1 MRILDDLIASLEEDS
16 PVEEVRTCVFWT
28 AVVSKHCGLASTIRE
43 VGPHGERR
51 VREVGSL
58 HKKSALELANYVKSD
73 LPLEASIGMASVNSL
88 LEAEESRCVE
98 LNARD
103 FLLEEGQNKKI
114 ALVGHFP
121 FIAKLRGAAETL
133 WVLERYPAK
142 EELPAEAAEE
152 VLPQADLVA
161 ITGTTLINHTL
172 DHLLSLCR
180 PDSLVMLLGPT
191 TPLSPVLFDHGV
203 DIICGTKVIDTK
215 SVLRCISQGAT
226 FQQVKE
232 VRLLTLVKDKG
243 RVGRP

>member
-16 PVEEVRTCVFWT
+16 PVDEVRTCVFWT
-28 AVVSKHCGLASTIRE
+28 AVVSKHCGLASTMRE
-43 VGPHGERR
+43 VGPHGERQ

-58 HKKSALELANYVKSD
+58 QEKSALELAQYAKSD
-73 LPLEASIGMASVNSL
+73 LPLEASIGMASINSL
-88 LEAEESRCVE
+88 LEVDESRCVE

-103 FLLEEGQNKKI
+103 LLLEQGQDKKI
-114 ALVGHFP
+114 AIVGHFP
-121 FIAKLRGAAETL
+121 FLAKLKGVAESL

-203 DIICGTKVIDTK
+203 DIISGTRVIDAKT
-215 SVLRCISQGAT
+215 VLHCISQGAT
-226 FQQVKE
+226 FQQVKG
-232 VRLLTLVKDKG
+232 VRLLTMI
-243 RVGRP
+243 RETP

>member
-1 MRILDDLIASLEEDS
+1 
-16 PVEEVRTCVFWT
+16 V
-28 AVVSKHCGLASTIRE
+28 
-43 VGPHGERR
+43 
-51 VREVGSL
+51 EVGSL
-58 HKKSALELANYVKSD
+58 HEKSALELAQYVRSD
-73 LPLEASIGMASVNSL
+73 LLLEASLGMASINSL
-88 LEAEESRCVE
+88 LVVDESRCVE

-103 FLLEEGQNKKI
+103 FLLKQGRDKKI

-121 FIAKLRGAAETL
+121 FIARLRGAAETL

-142 EELPAEAAEE
+142 EELPAEVAEE
-152 VLPQADLVA
+152 ILPQADLVA

-180 PDSLVMLLGPT
+180 PGSLVMLLGPT
-191 TPLSPVLFDHGV
+191 TPLSPLLFDHGV

-215 SVLRCISQGAT
+215 TVLRCISQGAT
-226 FQQVKE
+226 FQQVKG